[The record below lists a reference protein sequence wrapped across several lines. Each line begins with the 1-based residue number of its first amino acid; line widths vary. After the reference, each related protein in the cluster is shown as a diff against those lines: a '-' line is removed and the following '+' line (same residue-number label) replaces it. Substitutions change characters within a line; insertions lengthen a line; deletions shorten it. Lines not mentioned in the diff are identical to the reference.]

1 MVDKKIFNSEL
12 IFSVKLNEMLVV
24 AEEKYDKKVS
34 TFIKLSAFTGMR
46 VAELNNLKF
55 SDFNEVGNIIFISG
69 VNGKREVVLTQQI
82 IGAVTLLKKSYP
94 HCIYLFQ
101 SPNEDKGVIP
111 LSLRYL
117 SGVFRKIVDISKSPI
132 KISSFRQLYVT
143 ALVKHELSTNDYFT

>member
-1 MVDKKIFNSEL
+1 MVNKKIFNSEL

-34 TFIKLSAFTGMR
+34 TFIKLLAFTGMR

-111 LSLRYL
+111 LSPRYL

>member
-1 MVDKKIFNSEL
+1 
-12 IFSVKLNEMLVV
+12 
-24 AEEKYDKKVS
+24 
-34 TFIKLSAFTGMR
+34 MR

-111 LSLRYL
+111 LSPRYLSPRYL